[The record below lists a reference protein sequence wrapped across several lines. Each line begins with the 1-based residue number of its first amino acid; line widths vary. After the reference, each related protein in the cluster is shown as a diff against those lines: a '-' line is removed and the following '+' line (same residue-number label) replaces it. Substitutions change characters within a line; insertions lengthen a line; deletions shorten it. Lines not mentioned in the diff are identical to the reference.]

1 MKKVSVNNFR
11 KDPLFARVEKAVQ
24 ALLAQSAVVA
34 PVEVFIKMGMLRQA
48 DVEAWRR
55 RQLPYLEQAIQGS
68 LPKISRILRIL
79 RFYAHDLNLR
89 PSHTAY
95 YSWGKKKRSVLRFT
109 KTGEAN
115 IEKVWSMHLLAP
127 RLSKKA
133 KRSSPPIVE
142 MEAPEPH
149 LLSCD

>member
-1 MKKVSVNNFR
+1 MKKVSVQNYR
-11 KDPLFARVEKAVQ
+11 QDPLFVRVEKAVQ
-24 ALLAQSAVVA
+24 SLLAQNAVVV
-34 PVEVFIKMGMLRQA
+34 PIEVFMQMGMLRQA

-55 RQLPYLEQAIQGS
+55 QQLPYLEQAIQGS

-95 YSWGKKKRSVLRFT
+95 CSWGKKKRSVLRFT
-109 KTGEAN
+109 KTGEEN

-127 RLSKKA
+127 SQGKKT
-133 KRSSPPIVE
+133 KRSSPSIVE

-149 LLSCD
+149 PLFCD